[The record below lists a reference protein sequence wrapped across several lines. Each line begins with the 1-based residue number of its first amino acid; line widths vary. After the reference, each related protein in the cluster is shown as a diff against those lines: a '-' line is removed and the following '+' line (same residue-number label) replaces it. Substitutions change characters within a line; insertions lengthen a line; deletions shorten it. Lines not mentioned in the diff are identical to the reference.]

1 MDLKNLTNENLITID
16 LDLNKK
22 EDVIKYLVKQLYD
35 EGKLSSEKDFYN
47 AVLDREALSPTGF
60 EAGLAVPHGKSNAV
74 KEAAFAVAQL

>member
-47 AVLDREALSPTGF
+47 AF
-60 EAGLAVPHGKSNAV
+60 
-74 KEAAFAVAQL
+74 